1 MLRNAIKLSAL
12 VAGAAIFVST
22 TARANL
28 EIILTDV
35 GTSQTATFSVPYTPS
50 STPGLVYT
58 PPPPP
63 DYVIGNFTIGE
74 LDADAY
80 TSGGTS
86 VLGFTSLQVTNSGS
100 STDTLNVSLGATS
113 FPAPPSVGGGLA
125 LVESIGGEVT
135 DGTLNLSETS
145 YADPTNT
152 QNSTSGLVTTPP
164 LTLMNFTAGSS
175 SNSFALNFLPPV
187 TGTGFNNPYSLTNFT
202 SINLTPLGNA
212 SLSELN
218 DNGDTIASPY
228 SQSTPE
234 PGGLALLGVG
244 AIGLL
249 IKRRKKI

>member
-1 MLRNAIKLSAL
+1 
-12 VAGAAIFVST
+12 
-22 TARANL
+22 
-28 EIILTDV
+28 
-35 GTSQTATFSVPYTPS
+35 TFSVPYTPS
-50 STPGLVYT
+50 SSPGLVYT

-63 DYVIGNFTIGE
+63 EYVIGNFTIGE

-100 STDTLNVSLGATS
+100 STDTLNVTLGATS

-135 DGTLNLSETS
+135 DGTLNLTETS

-164 LTLMNFTAGSS
+164 LTLTNFTAGSS
-175 SNSFALNFLPPV
+175 SNSFALNYLPPI
-187 TGTGFNNPYSLTNFT
+187 TGSGFNSPYSLTNVT
-202 SINLTPLGNA
+202 TINLSPLGNA
-212 SLSELN
+212 DLSELN
-218 DNGDTIASPY
+218 DNGDTIASPF
-228 SQSTPE
+228 SRSVPE
-234 PGGLALLGVG
+234 PGGLAFLGVG
-244 AIGLL
+244 AVGLL